1 MALLIGL
8 RRIQGLL
15 IALAIEV
22 GDNRGL
28 GKLLLTGKHALRH
41 ADTIAPERPLR
52 NRVAGEPLLLLRV
65 LVIELRLRGVHHV
78 LDIGVQIVLDL
89 SCADG
94 RCAGSGVIRSFA
106 DIWRC
111 KPRARIDAGNA
122 QILLGVERGDKF
134 ARIGLIRGLCDR
146 LRPRQN
152 VAIECSGLRVSAR
165 RGRLRAGA
173 LRIAFAQFP
182 ISHSGTLCCL
192 DHGACRSVNKIAS
205 HRVPKLA
212 PIQLHLGF
220 GALIRHH
227 ADDQGYS

>member
-1 MALLIGL
+1 MRENVKVVIWGFGAMGGGMAKALLKRKG
-8 RRIQGLL
+8 
-15 IALAIEV
+15 IEIV
-22 GDNRGL
+22 GVCDM
-28 GKLLLTGKHALRH
+28 H
-41 ADTIAPERPLR
+41 PER
-52 NRVAGEPLLLLRV
+52 VGKDMYEV
-65 LVIELRLRGVHHV
+65 
-78 LDIGVQIVLDL
+78 
-89 SCADG
+89 
-94 RCAGSGVIRSFA
+94 
-106 DIWRC
+106 
-111 KPRARIDAGNA
+111 
-122 QILLGVERGDKF
+122 LGVERGDKF